1 MKPKEIDDNML
12 QMFGE
17 MEPTVPN
24 KKRIKESEAKINP
37 VTGEKIPRFEAR

>member
-1 MKPKEIDDNML
+1 MQTGENFDELSNKRMNPKEIDDNMI

-24 KKRIKESEAKINP
+24 KKR
-37 VTGEKIPRFEAR
+37 